1 MEAPQPPNLALPLMD
16 FQRQTVRW
24 MQDQEAAPRGLNGT
38 FWEERRWGDAPP
50 THQIKQEE
58 GKSARAAAGGR
69 GGSSGSA
76 GGDVRRMMPEEMSG
90 GSYWYFP
97 LAGELRLTEPPLSRG
112 GMLSEEM
119 GLGKTLEILALISA
133 DASAGAPGSG
143 PASIASSAGA
153 AAPIAS
159 SATLIVVPPPLLRQ
173 WEAEVAKCVRPGTL
187 KLQIYEGRLKGSR
200 NAEDEIRACELA
212 KADVVLATYPQLQG
226 PGGKI
231 LSRVGWRRV
240 VLDECQMVGPPR
252 RQLTRSCTTHRAL
265 RPCTAPYALRLGLCT

>member
-1 MEAPQPPNLALPLMD
+1 MD